1 MLLTHKNQPIKACLN
16 WNSLFQ
22 AMKSELVFVFTLA
35 VAGSLSFGG
44 ARAAVVGPF
53 QQDQLYASIV
63 HRFFKK
69 KWAIPGL
76 SLVYFHLF
84 KQTLQF
90 LQHTYVKNVYPVYG
104 AGIRTH
110 NLQGM
115 SLLQQPLGQGSH
127 PYFTSLKPR

>member
-1 MLLTHKNQPIKACLN
+1 MSKLEFLVSGNEVGTSVRFHPCRRRQL
-16 WNSLFQ
+16 
-22 AMKSELVFVFTLA
+22 ELRRRSSSSRRSVSTRPA
-35 VAGSLSFGG
+35 VSINCTSF
-44 ARAAVVGPF
+44 
-53 QQDQLYASIV
+53 
-63 HRFFKK
+63 FFKK